1 MSTVQRPS
9 AAIRVAGLSFML
21 DAGFGV
27 AIPVVLS
34 HLARYG
40 ELPMTPWGFR
50 ALAGPFEQLG
60 PSALPLSAG
69 PWPVCVHSTWWLVC
83 GSGKAGDGEPPWG
96 LR

>member
-34 HLARYG
+34 HLARHG

-50 ALAGPFEQLG
+50 ALAGPFERLG
-60 PSALPLSAG
+60 PERFTALGWIWS
-69 PWPVCVHSTWWLVC
+69 VCVHST
-83 GSGKAGDGEPPWG
+83 
-96 LR
+96 